1 MVINEKGMYMDEHNQ
16 VLNFCRE
23 TPQRKFNIEME
34 LGIPSNRLGT
44 ILTTL
49 RLRELIDV
57 STTPD
62 SSKVFQYKTKPDAV
76 YTILPRI
83 YVKQQQKR
91 ETDNK
96 GIVIKGNVTTVSSA
110 SYHTKGHTPKR
121 SVWIGSSADM

>member
-1 MVINEKGMYMDEHNQ
+1 MVINVKGKYMDEHNQ
-16 VLNFCRE
+16 VLDFCRE

-62 SSKVFQYKTKPDAV
+62 STKVFQYKTKPDAV
-76 YTILPRI
+76 YSILPRVYI
-83 YVKQQQKR
+83 KERQ
-91 ETDNK
+91 ESGNK
-96 GIVIKGNVTTVSSA
+96 GIVVKGNVTIVSSA

>member
-34 LGIPSNRLGT
+34 LGISSNRLGT

-49 RLRELIDV
+49 RLRELIEISV
-57 STTPD
+57 TSD
-62 SSKVFQYKTKPDAV
+62 SSKVYQYKTKPDAV

-83 YVKQQQKR
+83 YVKDKQ
-91 ETDNK
+91 EVPNK
-96 GIVIKGNVTTVSSA
+96 GITIVGNVTTVSSA

-121 SVWIGSSADM
+121 SVWLASSSDM